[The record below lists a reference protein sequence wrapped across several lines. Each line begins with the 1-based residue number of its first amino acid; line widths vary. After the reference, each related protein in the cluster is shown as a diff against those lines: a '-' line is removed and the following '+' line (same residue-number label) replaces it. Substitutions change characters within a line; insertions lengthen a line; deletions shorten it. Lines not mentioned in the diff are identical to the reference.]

1 MLNFLRRIRRKLI
14 DEGSLKRYLIY
25 AIGEILL
32 VMIGIL
38 LALQVNNWNEKNKSQ
53 KEEQVIL
60 KSLQTE
66 FQDNI
71 KNLEQVLE
79 SHNRTTSNIEKVLT
93 RINDG
98 NESVLNPEVRI
109 ELRNAVLGKTYDP
122 QFGVL
127 NSLLNSEKI
136 NLIESDLLR
145 IQIAKIPGLLDDYSE
160 DEELVV
166 KSIFDFYLPELFRF
180 NPENIKS
187 EGHII
192 VNYLNF
198 LIPNIQT
205 IVEEGESLKLT
216 LAKDIEMIESQIN

>member
-1 MLNFLRRIRRKLI
+1 MLKSFRRIRQKLVTN
-14 DEGSLKRYLIY
+14 GNLKRNLTY
-25 AIGEILL
+25 AIGEIIL
-32 VMIGIL
+32 VMLGIL
-38 LALQVNNWNEKNKSQ
+38 LALQVTNWNEKNKSQ
-53 KEEQVIL
+53 KEEQIVL

-93 RINDG
+93 RINVRG
-98 NESVLNPEVRI
+98 ESVSNPEVRI

-145 IQIAKIPGLLDDYSE
+145 IKIAKIPGLLDDYSE

-166 KSIFDFYLPELFRF
+166 KSIFEFYFPELFRL

-198 LIPNIQT
+198 LIPNIQS
-205 IVEEGESLKLT
+205 IVEEGERLKLT
-216 LAKDIEMIESQIN
+216 LAKDLEMIESQIN